1 MPEFLNIELM
11 YWEDFIDLVLRTV
24 FNLGVVLYLV
34 RYLYYGRTPRKD
46 YLFTYILIS
55 LVVFF
60 MCFLLEN
67 IRIEL
72 GFALGL
78 FAIFGI
84 IRYRT
89 RQIPIREM
97 TYLFLVIGIS
107 VINALSNRKVSY
119 AELIFTNAAL
129 IAITYLLE
137 KVFLLKHESK
147 KVINYENVELIKP
160 DRREDL
166 RRDLEERTGL
176 AINRVEV
183 GRIDYLRDSARV
195 IIYYFEDDSWTSLA
209 DEDQS
214 QNGNDDDD
222 D

>member
-11 YWEDFIDLVLRTV
+11 NWEDFIDLVIRTI
-24 FNLGVVLYLV
+24 FNLVVVLYLV
-34 RYLYYGRTPRKD
+34 RYLYYRSTPRKD
-46 YLFTYILIS
+46 YLFTFILIS

-107 VINALSNRKVSY
+107 IINALSNKKVSY
-119 AELIFTNAAL
+119 AELLLTNIILLL
-129 IAITYLLE
+129 ITHLLE
-137 KVFLLKHESK
+137 NVFLLKHESK

-160 DRREDL
+160 ENREEL
-166 RRDLEERTGL
+166 IADLENRTGL
-176 AINRVEV
+176 IINRVQI

-195 IIYYFEDDSWTSLA
+195 FIYYFEDDSWTNTSDDDLQTDA
-209 DEDQS
+209 D
-214 QNGNDDDD
+214 NDDDD
-222 D
+222 

>member
-11 YWEDFIDLVLRTV
+11 NWEDFIDLVIRTI
-24 FNLGVVLYLV
+24 FNLVVVLYLV
-34 RYLYYGRTPRKD
+34 RYLYYRSTPRKD

-67 IRIEL
+67 IKLEL

-107 VINALSNRKVSY
+107 VINALSNAKVSY
-119 AELIFTNAAL
+119 AELLLTNIILLL
-129 IAITYLLE
+129 ITHLLE

-160 DRREDL
+160 EHREEL
-166 RRDLEERTGL
+166 IVDLENKTGL
-176 AINRVEV
+176 IINRVEI
-183 GRIDYLRDSARV
+183 GRIDYLRDSVR
-195 IIYYFEDDSWTSLA
+195 IFIYYFEDDSWINSP
-209 DEDQS
+209 DEDQ
-214 QNGNDDDD
+214 QIGIDDDD